1 MVNKRL
7 TGWAPSAARPALHNP
22 LTPSRQT
29 RREANDG
36 APQDHAGSECGLVL
50 CVGANSLCPL
60 LGRPRFRMPG
70 NWRVGV
76 QHDASSINLHFGL
89 VGMQDDNKV
98 PGKNR
103 DMAGISP

>member
-1 MVNKRL
+1 MTARRRITQDRNAIWFCALVQIR
-7 TGWAPSAARPALHNP
+7 SA
-22 LTPSRQT
+22 
-29 RREANDG
+29 
-36 APQDHAGSECGLVL
+36 
-50 CVGANSLCPL
+50 PL

-103 DMAGISP
+103 DVAGISP